1 MLYSIDP
8 KKLNKKEGSREDNRI
23 LLRRMDKIV
32 IGGRYRERPE
42 WEGNA
47 EVNRCCFRIRC
58 GETEKSGPECQ
69 EHEGK
74 ADKSKGEGAS
84 LECTRD

>member
-1 MLYSIDP
+1 
-8 KKLNKKEGSREDNRI
+8 
-23 LLRRMDKIV
+23 MDKIV

-69 EHEGK
+69 EHEWK
-74 ADKSKGEGAS
+74 ADKSKG
-84 LECTRD
+84 